1 MTTGFGADPIKDA
14 NGLVTVGTTESDIR
28 QITGSLYSAGLISGG
43 IVTRS
48 PTALTY
54 SVSAG
59 VAAFPMTVD
68 TSTPYKPYN
77 QRTVLGPIPATQAPL
92 TTTAPASGTRTD
104 IIYAQQLTPADDSD
118 ANIVVRVGTVLP
130 PRAVML
136 DSFVVASTN
145 TNTNAATPTGDIKY
159 SVPYGAPRGTPWFSH
174 RSTFNG
180 QFDSTQT
187 NAVNG
192 TFYMPADRNV
202 AFTLKT
208 SLNSKDAVGFDNAKY
223 CEAAYAL
230 YIDNIWKFTWTTG
243 GLHQAMQDYNW
254 EERGV
259 ILEGPHTVVVKR
271 WRSAGATT
279 SYPYQRYGQGNLGLL
294 FEIRDVGPS
303 A

>member
-1 MTTGFGADPIKDA
+1 MTTGFGADPIIDG
-14 NGLVTVGTTESDIR
+14 NGLVTVGTTEEDIR

-48 PTALTY
+48 PTGLTY

-59 VAAFPMTVD
+59 VAAFPITVD
-68 TSTPYKPYN
+68 ASTPYKPQN

-92 TTTAPASGTRTD
+92 TVTAPTTGTRTD
-104 IIYAQQLTPADDSD
+104 IIYAQQLTPADDED
-118 ANIVVRVGTVLP
+118 ANIIVDVGTVLP

-136 DSFVVASTN
+136 DSFIVASNHTN
-145 TNTNAATPTGDIKY
+145 TMAATPTGDIKY

-180 QFDSTQT
+180 TFNSTVV
-187 NAVNG
+187 NAVTG

-208 SLNSKDAVGFDNAKY
+208 SLNSNGAVGFDNAKY
-223 CEAAYAL
+223 CEAAYSV

-254 EERGV
+254 EERG
-259 ILEGPHTVVVKR
+259 ILLEGQRSVVVKR
-271 WRSAGATT
+271 WKSAGATAAL
-279 SYPYQRYGQGNLGLL
+279 PYQRYGQGNLGLL
-294 FEIRDVGPS
+294 FEIRDVGP
-303 A
+303 AD